1 MAEVRDTEPDA
12 APLLGD
18 PAFEAR
24 LSALKASSAAVLAVK
39 QASEGSVLDASPL
52 SVLDTPIEVST
63 PPPPSDRDSRGEQ
76 SGTPGVVRGGAAL
89 VVVALAVV
97 FGLSSASDLVFSTTS
112 GSSPTQL
119 SAASKAKLRKLV
131 DEFDASTPDKALA
144 LASAASQLER
154 HAEAAT
160 AYTAALASLPPG
172 DPNTFTALTGL
183 VDASIAAGQ
192 AEQALGAVT
201 AFEAAHATELTAQGS
216 TYGGLDA
223 TEVALLRAKA
233 TAAAGDKV
241 AALEALDKL
250 IDSRP
255 EDFRPLLAK
264 GLQLRNAGRQ
274 LAAEKVLLKARFLA
288 PKEARLLVDQLIG
301 DDR

>member
-1 MAEVRDTEPDA
+1 MAEVKAAEPDA

-24 LSALKASSAAVLAVK
+24 LSALKAASAAVLAEK
-39 QASEGSVLDASPL
+39 QAAAGCSVLEASPL
-52 SVLDTPIEVST
+52 SVLDTPTEVPT
-63 PPPPSDRDSRGEQ
+63 PPPPDADSRGDQ
-76 SGTPGVVRGGAAL
+76 GGASGFVRAGAA
-89 VVVALAVV
+89 VIVVALAVV
-97 FGLSSASDLVFSTTS
+97 FGLSDIIFSTTGGTS
-112 GSSPTQL
+112 SSPTQL
-119 SAASKAKLRKLV
+119 SAASKVKLARLV
-131 DEFDASTPDKALA
+131 DTANVGTPDKALA
-144 LASAASQLER
+144 VASAASQLER
-154 HAEAAT
+154 HADAAA
-160 AYTAALASLPPG
+160 AYAAALAALPPG
-172 DPNTFTALTGL
+172 DELTFTALTGL

-192 AEQALGAVT
+192 AKQALGAVSSFESAHT
-201 AFEAAHATELTAQGS
+201 ADLSAPGS

-233 TAAAGDKV
+233 TAAAGDSG
-241 AALEALDKL
+241 AALEVLDKL
-250 IDSRP
+250 IEARP

-288 PKEARLLVDQLIG
+288 PKEARQLVDTLIG